1 MRITITLGAS
11 MKTLLST
18 LLLALSLSALAGNGK
33 PPGGSDPCRDSQ
45 DVREIFG
52 CETNEFGFERF
63 DDATILMAINRD
75 ARISCSPGGLCRF
88 SSVTSN
94 DRRFTAT
101 FSFGEG
107 NTFNSGSGSGTNIII
122 PGGGAGCGNLCDTGP
137 YYGITLRYT
146 TGRCTQTVN
155 VPRSVYYA
163 LNRYMY
169 GLMTETGGTRRGFT
183 PADEA
188 MIMFYTTVMKQA
200 TGCVAGQ

>member
-1 MRITITLGAS
+1 
-11 MKTLLST
+11 MKTT
-18 LLLALSLSALAGNGK
+18 LALILGLLAFSASAKDL
-33 PPGGSDPCRDSQ
+33 CRDSQ

-63 DDATILMAINRD
+63 DDETILMAINRD
-75 ARISCSPGGLCRF
+75 ARIACDGAGLCRI

-101 FSFGEG
+101 FSVGQG
-107 NTFNSGSGSGTNIII
+107 NAGWSGGNGTNIII
-122 PGGGAGCGNLCDTGP
+122 PGNGSNGCGNLCDEGP
-137 YYGITLRYT
+137 YYGITLRYS

-163 LNRYMY
+163 VNRYMY

-188 MIMFYTTVMKQA
+188 MIMFYTTIMKQA
-200 TGCVAGQ
+200 TGCVAPQ

>member
-1 MRITITLGAS
+1 
-11 MKTLLST
+11 MKSLMFFIM
-18 LLLALSLSALAGNGK
+18 LSLSFGAVAGSGS
-33 PPGGSDPCRDSQ
+33 SDPCRDSQ
-45 DVREIFG
+45 DVRELYG

-75 ARISCSPGGLCRF
+75 ARISCSEGGLCRL

-94 DRRFTAT
+94 DSRFTAT

-107 NTFNSGSGSGTNIII
+107 NTFNNGSGSGTNIII
-122 PGGGAGCGNLCDTGP
+122 PGGGTGCGNLCDSGP

-146 TGRCTQTVN
+146 KGRCTQTVN